1 MGKTYLQ
8 GETLTAADLN
18 ASLSEAVNTSGFFV
32 FAGIPAATAEYGYP
46 FYSGEHIHN
55 AKLTANGVFVVN
67 TNPSYFYSESNFYNN
82 INIYSGNIV
91 VSSGSL
97 NVTGN
102 IVSTGVV
109 SDSIG
114 NVRKVSRDSA
124 KPNGYTI
131 QSSDAGKFIYATGTV
146 NVPGNIFNV
155 GDNVTIYNSTGGSI
169 TIAQSGGVML
179 LAGIGTSGN
188 RTLDTKG
195 LATLLCVDT
204 NTYAITGAGLN

>member
-1 MGKTYLQ
+1 MKTFEQ
-8 GETLTAADLN
+8 GEVLTALDLN
-18 ASLSEAVNTSGFFV
+18 AALGEAVNVTGYFV
-32 FAGIPAATAEYGYP
+32 FT
-46 FYSGEHIHN
+46 GEHVHN
-55 AKLTANGVFVVN
+55 APLTANGNFIVN
-67 TNPSYFYSESNFYNN
+67 TNPSYFYSNTNFYNN
-82 INIYSGNIV
+82 INIYSGNVV

-102 IVSTGVV
+102 INDT
-109 SDSIG
+109 IG
-114 NVRKVSRDSA
+114 NVRKVPRDSA
-124 KPNGYTI
+124 KPNGYTV

-155 GDNVTIYNSTGGSI
+155 GDNVTIYNSTGGII
-169 TIAQSGGVML
+169 TIAQTGGVML